1 METIKYLNEKQV
13 SEVTGIAVQTIRNWR
28 QLRRGFP
35 YSKVGRAVR
44 YSVADVEA
52 YMESRKIN
60 PEEI

>member
-13 SEVTGIAVQTIRNWR
+13 SEVTGIAVQTLRNWR

-44 YSVADVEA
+44 YSVGDVEQF
-52 YMESRKIN
+52 MESRKVRM
-60 PEEI
+60 EG